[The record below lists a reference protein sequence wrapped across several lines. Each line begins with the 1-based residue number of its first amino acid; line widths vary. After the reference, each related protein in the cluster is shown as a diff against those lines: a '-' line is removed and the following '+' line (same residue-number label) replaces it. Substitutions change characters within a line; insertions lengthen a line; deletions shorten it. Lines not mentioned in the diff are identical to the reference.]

1 MSCDLTLL
9 TRTIIAEVACVGPF
23 PSVGSHVCCEAT
35 LHTRTIITEVA
46 CVGPFP
52 SVGSHM
58 CCETTL
64 RTRTIRAEV
73 ACVGPFPSV
82 RSHMCCEII
91 IPTRTIPA
99 EVARIPLRRLH
110 LLLLLTRRTLP
121 PPLRLATTA
130 ITASPLP
137 LHPARVLA
145 FLYPRSWAV
154 RLACM

>member
-1 MSCDLTLL
+1 MGFE
-9 TRTIIAEVACVGPF
+9 I
-23 PSVGSHVCCEAT
+23 T
-35 LHTRTIITEVA
+35 LHTRTIRAEAA
-46 CVGPFP
+46 CVGPFTGVCSHMCCEMTLP
-52 SVGSHM
+52 TRTIIAQDARVGLFTSVCPHM

-64 RTRTIRAEV
+64 
-73 ACVGPFPSV
+73 
-82 RSHMCCEII
+82 
-91 IPTRTIPA
+91 PTRTIPA

-110 LLLLLTRRTLP
+110 LLHLLLPRRTLP

-137 LHPARVLA
+137 LHPACVLA